1 MLAGSTGR
9 PRKPIKVYRKD
20 AKSVIATC
28 YHEFLHMEGKQGT
41 IMTQPDNEQLSVEQF
56 VQNQIKKWQTLYST
70 KDKKKR
76 ARIPVI
82 TVCMEPGA
90 GGCLIAEQVANR
102 MGLDFFHRDMI
113 HKISESA
120 HISSTIVESLEKE
133 RLSGMQDF
141 IASIVKDQYIHPSIY
156 LDHLMTVV
164 GTIGKHGRA
173 VIVGRGANFII
184 PAKDRFAVRI
194 IAPLQSRIDSVAR
207 RFSVP
212 TDTAKRRVLVRES
225 RRQAF
230 VRQSFNA
237 DICDPIHYD
246 LMLNTGNLSVETAV
260 DAIVGAVMGR
270 IKTSP

>member
-1 MLAGSTGR
+1 MG
-9 PRKPIKVYRKD
+9 
-20 AKSVIATC
+20 
-28 YHEFLHMEGKQGT
+28 GKQGT
-41 IMTQPDNEQLSVEQF
+41 IMTQTDNEQLSVEQF

-70 KDKKKR
+70 SDKKKK
-76 ARIPVI
+76 AHIPAI

-113 HKISESA
+113 HKISDSA

-141 IASIVKDQYIHPSIY
+141 IASIVEDQYIHPSIY
-156 LDHLMTVV
+156 LEHLMTVV

-184 PAKDRFAVRI
+184 PAKDRFAVRV
-194 IAPLQSRIDSVAR
+194 IAPLEARIDSIGR

-212 TDTAKRRVLVRES
+212 TDTAKRRVLVRQS

-246 LMLNTGNLSVETAV
+246 LMINTGNMSIETAV

-270 IKTSP
+270 LKSSSKY

>member
-1 MLAGSTGR
+1 
-9 PRKPIKVYRKD
+9 
-20 AKSVIATC
+20 
-28 YHEFLHMEGKQGT
+28 
-41 IMTQPDNEQLSVEQF
+41 MTEPEKEQLSVEQF
-56 VQNQIKKWQTLYST
+56 VQNQIKKWQTLYSSA
-70 KDKKKR
+70 DKKKK

-102 MGLDFFHRDMI
+102 MNLDFFHRDMI

-120 HISSTIVESLEKE
+120 HISTTIVESLEKE

-141 IASIVKDQYIHPSIY
+141 ISSIVKDQYIHPSIY

-164 GTIGKHGRA
+164 GTIGKHGQA

-184 PAKDRFAVRI
+184 PPKDRFAVRV
-194 IAPLQSRIDSVAR
+194 IAPVEMRIENVAR
-207 RFSVP
+207 RFNVSS
-212 TDTAKRRVLVRES
+212 DTAKRRVLVRES

-237 DICDPIHYD
+237 DIFDPIHYD
-246 LMLNTGNLSVETAV
+246 LILNMGNMSFDTAV

-270 IKTSP
+270 LKSSQ